1 LPRESPA
8 GDAARRS
15 SPVGVRS
22 VAGRFETVRR
32 MIELR
37 TLGELELKGSDRREL
52 RTILAQPKRL
62 ALLTYLAVS
71 AHRQRR
77 DSVVALFWPDL
88 DTDHARSAL
97 RQALRFIRRELG
109 DGVLNGRS
117 EGELGLYEGTLW
129 CDAAAFMAACEAGR
143 LAQGLELYRGDF
155 LEGFF
160 VSGAAPAFDHW
171 LDAKRTGLR
180 NLAVEAA
187 RALAERCEA
196 AGDATGAISWARRAF
211 DLSPDA
217 EHTLRQL
224 IRLLERLDERAVAV
238 HMYDAFARRLATEH
252 QVEPSLETQDLMQ
265 AIRRRATPLARR
277 ESPELALARAW
288 FWAGWCGSC
297 A

>member
-1 LPRESPA
+1 
-8 GDAARRS
+8 
-15 SPVGVRS
+15 
-22 VAGRFETVRR
+22 

-62 ALLTYLAVS
+62 ALLAYLAVS
-71 AHRQRR
+71 THRQRR

-88 DTDHARSAL
+88 DTDHARGAL

-117 EGELGLYEGTLW
+117 EEELGFHAGRLW
-129 CDAAAFMAACEAGR
+129 CDAAAFVAACAGGR
-143 LAQGLELYRGDF
+143 LVQALQLYRGDF
-155 LEGFF
+155 LDGFF
-160 VSGAAPAFDHW
+160 VSGASPEFDHW
-171 LDAKRTGLR
+171 LEAKRTHLR

-187 RALAERCEA
+187 RTLAERCEA
-196 AGDATGAISWARRAF
+196 EGDVTGAIRWARRALE
-211 DLSPDA
+211 LSPEA
-217 EHTLRQL
+217 EHTLRRL
-224 IRLLERLDERAVAV
+224 ITLLDRLGERAAAV
-238 HMYDAFARRLATEH
+238 HMYDAFARRPASEH
-252 QVEPSLETQDLMQ
+252 EVEPSPETQDLMR
-265 AIRRRATPLARR
+265 AVRRRATLPARR